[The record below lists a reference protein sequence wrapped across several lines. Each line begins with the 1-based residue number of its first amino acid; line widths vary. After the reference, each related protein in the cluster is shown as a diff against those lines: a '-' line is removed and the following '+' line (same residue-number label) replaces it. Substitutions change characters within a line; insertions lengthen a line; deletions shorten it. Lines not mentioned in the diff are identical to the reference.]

1 MIKDNKY
8 LFYYQENI
16 NEVLDLQDDFS
27 IEEIGLFVI
36 LKATYFKTKGVLAED
51 KLCQLCK
58 FFGNKN
64 DLLKVAKKIFAQQ
77 DGLLVN
83 QQWNSQIEGIIEKS
97 VKRTFAANKRWKKG
111 SDDKLINEQEIDKT
125 ILRRPPIYPDQV
137 GSLNDSVNDSVNDNK
152 KINKR
157 LLSENSE
164 DFENFWQSYKPIH
177 TGKGNKE
184 KSKLLFLKALKKDSL
199 EAINKGLADYM
210 QHCWNKNTY
219 TKSVEVWLRNEGWKD
234 EYSTQE
240 LSVASPLSQFNH
252 LLKTKN
258 DRTTQSRSG
267 ASNTWFVDNE

>member
-64 DLLKVAKKIFAQQ
+64 DLLKVAKKIFVQQ

-83 QQWNSQIEGIIEKS
+83 QQWNSQIEGIKEKS
-97 VKRTFAANKRWKKG
+97 TKRKEAADARWQKEHKLKA
-111 SDDKLINEQEIDKT
+111 DKLKKTQDNPQEPT
-125 ILRRPPIYPDQV
+125 
-137 GSLNDSVNDSVNDNK
+137 G
-152 KINKR
+152 
-157 LLSENSE
+157 LLVESESQ
-164 DFENFWQSYKPIH
+164 FENFWQSYKPIH

-258 DRTTQSRSG
+258 DRTT
-267 ASNTWFVDNE
+267 